1 MNIFL
6 RNKIDRSKPNRRD
19 FMVQSTCATLGITSV
34 VNTLAQLKLVGS
46 AAAQGASDY
55 KALICFFNNGG
66 SDTNNI
72 LMPTS
77 GSTARTDYD
86 NGRGV
91 GSGLSI
97 PDAQYDYTPANAAN
111 GYWDGGANSTAAV
124 SSRITPQNHGAY
136 DPVGKAGYLN
146 SGSGTGKHLALHPGA
161 YPLSSLFEAGELA
174 CIANVGTLVGTQAV
188 TRLNFNSLPTAAKP
202 PQLFS
207 HSDQQVQWQS
217 SLPDQPFAR
226 GWGGKIADLLQ
237 GLNAGDLSMSVS
249 IAGVNSFQV
258 AYDEPAYF
266 MNSSGSVSSL
276 SGFGS
281 PYTTALR
288 NPGLQPIYTNP
299 GSTPANKYDPLAAL
313 RTGGDPLAGT
323 NYQHNAA
330 GWRLRAIEQ
339 IMAMQHAS
347 LFDEAYLGA
356 PENARVTEGLVG
368 NALAQTVDTSPGAAA
383 GASTMDVHF
392 NNWFPANLFNPRIPD
407 IASQMRVVARMIA
420 GRSALSNTRQIFF
433 VQLGGWDTHTSQ
445 IPGGTTAG
453 QYALINQMSRA
464 VAAFKDAMST
474 IGMWDKVLCFSASDF
489 NRTLTPN
496 KFDVTGGSDHAWGSH
511 MWLAGGAVKGR
522 KIYGRFP
529 DLTVNGGIDCT
540 GNRGR
545 WIPSTATDQVFGSIA
560 KWFGVNDTDISTV
573 LPNFTRFQADLSQAT
588 LNNKNLD
595 FLDFTV

>member
-1 MNIFL
+1 
-6 RNKIDRSKPNRRD
+6 
-19 FMVQSTCATLGITSV
+19 VQSTCASLGITSI
-34 VNTLAQLKLVGS
+34 VNSLAQLKLIGT
-46 AAAQGASDY
+46 AAAQGAGDY
-55 KALICFFNNGG
+55 KALVCFFNNGG
-66 SDTNNI
+66 SDSNNI
-72 LMPTS
+72 LIPTAGSTGRAAYDSGRGTS
-77 GSTARTDYD
+77 G
-86 NGRGV
+86 
-91 GSGLSI
+91 GLSI
-97 PDAQYDYTPANAAN
+97 PDAEFDFTPTNNQN
-111 GYWDGGANSTAAV
+111 GYWNGTANSAAAV

-136 DPVGKAGYLN
+136 DPVGKTGYLN
-146 SGSGTGKHLALHPGA
+146 SSSGTGKHMALHPGA
-161 YPLSSLFEAGELA
+161 YPLANLFEQGELA
-174 CIANVGTLVGTQAV
+174 YIANVGTLVGTQAV
-188 TRLNFNSLPTAAKP
+188 TRANFNTLPTAAKP

-207 HSDQQVQWQS
+207 HSDQQTQWQS
-217 SLPDQPFAR
+217 SLPDQPFTR

-258 AYDEPAYF
+258 AFDQPAYF

-288 NPGLQPIYTNP
+288 NPSLQPTYANP
-299 GSTPANKYDPLAAL
+299 ASTPSNKYNPLAPLGSGA
-313 RTGGDPLAGT
+313 DPLAGT

-347 LFDEAYLGA
+347 LFDEAFLGA

-368 NALAQTVDTSPGAAA
+368 NALTQTVDTTPGAAA
-383 GASTMDVHF
+383 GATTLDGHF
-392 NNWFPANLFNPRIPD
+392 NNWFPNNLFNPRIPD
-407 IASQMRVVARMIA
+407 IALQMKTVARLIA

-464 VAAFKDAMST
+464 VAAFKDAMT
-474 IGMWDKVLCFSASDF
+474 AVGMWDKVMCFSASDF

-496 KFDVTGGSDHAWGSH
+496 KFDVTGGSDHAWGGH
-511 MWLAGGAVKGR
+511 MWVAGGAVKGR
-522 KIYGRFP
+522 NIYGRFP
-529 DLTVNGGIDCT
+529 DLTINGGIDCT

-545 WIPSTATDQVFGSIA
+545 WIPSTSTDQVFGSIA
-560 KWFGVNDTDISTV
+560 KWFGVNDANITTV
-573 LPNFTRFQADLSQAT
+573 LPNFTRFQPDLSQGT
-588 LNNKNLD
+588 LTAKNLD
-595 FLDFTV
+595 FIDFTV